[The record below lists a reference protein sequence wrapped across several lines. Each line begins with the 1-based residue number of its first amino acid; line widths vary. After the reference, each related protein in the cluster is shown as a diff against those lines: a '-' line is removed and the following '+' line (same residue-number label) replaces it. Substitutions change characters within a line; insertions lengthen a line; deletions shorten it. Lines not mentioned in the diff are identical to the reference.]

1 MDDVRY
7 RDRPTY
13 RRRHW
18 RMALADTIIA
28 LTVYMDL
35 WHVGTQ
41 VRWDLVIRVWPL
53 GKTKS
58 RYGLL
63 HPLKHFVRHQ
73 GVRGIVLQGCLL
85 VSEKAVT
92 VYLTLQT

>member
-35 WHVGTQ
+35 WYVGYT
-41 VRWDLVIRVWPL
+41 
-53 GKTKS
+53 GEM
-58 RYGLL
+58 G
-63 HPLKHFVRHQ
+63 F
-73 GVRGIVLQGCLL
+73 GN
-85 VSEKAVT
+85 
-92 VYLTLQT
+92 